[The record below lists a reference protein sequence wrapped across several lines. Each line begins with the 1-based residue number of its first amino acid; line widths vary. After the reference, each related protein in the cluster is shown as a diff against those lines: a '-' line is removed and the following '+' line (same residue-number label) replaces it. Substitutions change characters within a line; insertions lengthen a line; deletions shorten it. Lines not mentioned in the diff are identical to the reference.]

1 MVTNPKF
8 QIFVGNN
15 DEFYF
20 HLNAHNGEK
29 ILSSQGYS
37 SKANCKNGIES
48 VKKNSQ
54 DDGRFERKEA
64 KDERTYF
71 TLTATN
77 GQVIGQSQMYKTVQG
92 RDNGIEAVKSVAPD
106 APVEDTTIE

>member
-1 MVTNPKF
+1 MVKNPKF
-8 QIFVGNN
+8 QITLGKN

-20 HLNAHNGEK
+20 SLSARNGEK
-29 ILSSQGYS
+29 ILSGQGYS

-64 KDERTYF
+64 KDGRTYF

-92 RDNGIEAVKSVAPD
+92 RDNGIESVAKVAPE
-106 APVEDTTIE
+106 APVEDTTVE